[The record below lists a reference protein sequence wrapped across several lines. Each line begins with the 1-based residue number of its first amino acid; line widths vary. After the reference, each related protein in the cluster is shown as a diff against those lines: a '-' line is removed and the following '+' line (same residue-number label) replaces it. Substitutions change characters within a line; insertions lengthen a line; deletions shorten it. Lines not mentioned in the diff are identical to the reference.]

1 VIRSSI
7 RLALALTVLMSAPA
21 FAQEDDDRGLK
32 PAEPD
37 FTLVNLPTSLRLPA
51 GGGAFRITHRF
62 TRPLKC
68 DTCATS
74 LLGSG
79 FGIDDGAVIGL
90 EFRFGLF
97 PGGQVIAHRSRVGRA
112 VQFMG
117 EFGLMRQ
124 REGSPFEMAALVAIE
139 GTQNFRE
146 EYAPS
151 VGVAISRMFGDVAA
165 IHIDPIF
172 VANANLAT
180 GGADSENTFAV
191 GVGGRVTIGPSLYV
205 VGEVT
210 PRLSGYRP
218 GTSVGS
224 VAIEKRVGGH
234 SFQINVSNAFGT
246 TLRQLVEGAADADQ
260 WYLGFNITRKF
271 F

>member
-1 VIRSSI
+1 MF
-7 RLALALTVLMSAPA
+7 RLAAVLTTLLAATPA
-21 FAQEDDDRGLK
+21 AAQDDDRELK

-68 DTCATS
+68 DTCATT

-97 PGGQVIAHRSRVGRA
+97 PGGQIVAHRSRIARA
-112 VQFMG
+112 VQFLG
-117 EFGLMRQ
+117 EFGLTRQ
-124 REGSPFEMAALVAIE
+124 REGSPFEMAALVAVE

-146 EYAPS
+146 EYSPS
-151 VGVAISRMFGDVAA
+151 VGVAITRMFGDTAA
-165 IHIDPIF
+165 IHLDPIF
-172 VANANLAT
+172 VANTNLAP
-180 GGADSENTFAV
+180 GGVDSEHTVAL
-191 GVGGRVTIGPSLYV
+191 GIGGRLAIGPSLYV

-210 PRLSGYRP
+210 PRLGGYRP

-224 VAIEKRVGGH
+224 FAIEKRVGGH
-234 SFQINVSNAFGT
+234 SFQINVSNDFGT
-246 TLRQLVEGAADADQ
+246 TLRQLAEGADDADR